1 MAKFQKFD
9 PFTVSHE
16 DLLDAL
22 DKRMRRLSKRAREP
36 FQQRLDYINQIR
48 NDPDPYKKLNVDA
61 LAKTIMVDPLSTREG
76 YLKHERE
83 VLKPLQDAFEAAGT
97 DSDEARKA
105 AQYVVRHTDIWDS
118 NYFKY
123 ASGAETVSAREVKER
138 IDNGTMTENDA
149 SIVLEYVKNF
159 RSLEAQYEQYKAA
172 NRRAYRAS
180 GGGRAHNTKRK

>member
-9 PFTVSHE
+9 PFTASHE

-22 DKRMRRLSKRAREP
+22 DKRMWRLSKRAREP

-61 LAKTIMVDPLSTREG
+61 LAKTILEDPLSTREG

-83 VLKPLQDAFEAAGT
+83 VIKPLQDAFEQAGT

-105 AQYVVRHTDIWDS
+105 AKYVVRNTDIWDS

-123 ASGAETVSAREVKER
+123 ASGAETANAREAKER

-149 SIVLEYVKNF
+149 TIVLDYFKNF
-159 RSLEAQYEQYKAA
+159 RSLEREYQQDKAA
-172 NRRAYRAS
+172 RRHAYRAS

>member
-9 PFTVSHE
+9 PFTTSHE

-61 LAKTIMVDPLSTREG
+61 LAKTILEDPLSTREG

-83 VLKPLQDAFEAAGT
+83 VINPLRNAFEEAGT
-97 DSDEARKA
+97 DADEAEKA
-105 AQYVVRHTDIWDS
+105 ARFVVRNTDIWDS
-118 NYFKY
+118 NYFQHAK
-123 ASGAETVSAREVKER
+123 GAETAAAREAKER

-149 SIVLEYVKNF
+149 SIVLDYLKNF
-159 RSLEAQYEQYKAA
+159 RTLERQYQQDKAA
-172 NRRAYRAS
+172 RRYAYRAS

>member
-9 PFTVSHE
+9 PFSASHE

-22 DKRMRRLSKRAREP
+22 DKRMRRLSKAAREP
-36 FQQRLDYINQIR
+36 FQQRLDYIEQIR

-61 LAKTIMVDPLSTREG
+61 LAKTILEDPLSTREG

-83 VLKPLQDAFEAAGT
+83 VLKPLQDAFEEAGT

-123 ASGAETVSAREVKER
+123 ASGAETVSAREAKER
-138 IDNGTMTENDA
+138 IDNGTMTESDA
-149 SIVLEYVKNF
+149 STLLEYVKNF
-159 RSLEAQYEQYKAA
+159 RALEREYLQQKAA
-172 NRRAYRAS
+172 RQNTRR
-180 GGGRAHNTKRK
+180 K

>member
-16 DLLDAL
+16 ELLDAL
-22 DKRMRRLSKRAREP
+22 DRRMKRLSKAARAA
-36 FQQRLDYINQIR
+36 FQQRLDYINQNRTNPNPHI
-48 NDPDPYKKLNVDA
+48 KLNIDA

-83 VLKPLQDAFEAAGT
+83 VLKPLRDAFEAAGA

-105 AQYVVRHTDIWDS
+105 AQYVVRNTDIWDS
-118 NYFKY
+118 SYFKY
-123 ASGAETVSAREVKER
+123 ASGGETTAAREAKER
-138 IDNGTMTENDA
+138 IDSGTMTESDA
-149 SIVLEYVKNF
+149 SLVLEYVKNF
-159 RSLEAQYEQYKAA
+159 RSLEAQYEQGKAA
-172 NRRAYRAS
+172 SRCAYRAS

>member
-9 PFTVSHE
+9 PFKVSHE
-16 DLLDAL
+16 ELLIAL
-22 DKRMRRLSKRAREP
+22 DKRMRRLPKRAREQ

-61 LAKTIMVDPLSTREG
+61 LAKTILEDPLSTREG

-123 ASGAETVSAREVKER
+123 ATGAETTAAREAKER
-138 IDNGTMTENDA
+138 IDNGTMTESDA
-149 SIVLEYVKNF
+149 ATLLEYVKNF
-159 RSLEAQYEQYKAA
+159 RTLEREYLQQKAS
-172 NRRAYRAS
+172 RRYTR
-180 GGGRAHNTKRK
+180 RK

>member
-9 PFTVSHE
+9 PFTASHE

-22 DKRMRRLSKRAREP
+22 DRRMNRLSKAAREP

-61 LAKTIMVDPLSTREG
+61 LAKTIMEDPLSTREG

-83 VLKPLQDAFEAAGT
+83 VIKPLRDAFEQAGT
-97 DSDEARKA
+97 DSDEAEKA
-105 AQYVVRHTDIWDS
+105 ARFVVRNTDIWDS
-118 NYFKY
+118 NYFQY
-123 ASGAETVSAREVKER
+123 AKGAETDAAREAKER
-138 IDNGTMTENDA
+138 VDNGTMTAEDA
-149 SIVLEYVKNF
+149 SILLEYVKNF
-159 RSLEAQYEQYKAA
+159 RSLEAQYEQDKAS

-180 GGGRAHNTKRK
+180 GGGRAHNTRRK

>member
-9 PFTVSHE
+9 PFKVSHE
-16 DLLDAL
+16 ELLIAL
-22 DKRMRRLSKRAREP
+22 DKRMRRLPKRAREQ

-61 LAKTIMVDPLSTREG
+61 LAKTILEDPLSTREG

-123 ASGAETVSAREVKER
+123 ATGAETTAAREAKER
-138 IDNGTMTENDA
+138 IDNGTMTESDA
-149 SIVLEYVKNF
+149 ATLLEYVKNF
-159 RSLEAQYEQYKAA
+159 RTLKREYLQQKAS
-172 NRRAYRAS
+172 RRYTR
-180 GGGRAHNTKRK
+180 RK

>member
-9 PFTVSHE
+9 PFKVSHE
-16 DLLDAL
+16 ELLVAL
-22 DKRMRRLSKRAREP
+22 DKRMRRLPKRAREQ

-61 LAKTIMVDPLSTREG
+61 LAKTIMEDPLSTREG

-97 DSDEARKA
+97 DSDEARTV

-118 NYFKY
+118 NYFKH
-123 ASGAETVSAREVKER
+123 ASGAETVSAREAKER
-138 IDNGTMTENDA
+138 IDNGTMTESDA
-149 SIVLEYVKNF
+149 STLLEYVKNF
-159 RSLEAQYEQYKAA
+159 RTLDRQYEQAKAT
-172 NRRAYRAS
+172 RRY
-180 GGGRAHNTKRK
+180 TRK

>member
-9 PFTVSHE
+9 PFTASHE

-22 DKRMRRLSKRAREP
+22 DKRMKRLSKAAREP
-36 FQQRLDYINQIR
+36 FQQRLDYINQNR
-48 NDPDPYKKLNVDA
+48 TNTNPYIKLNIDA
-61 LAKTIMVDPLSTREG
+61 LAKTIMEDPLSTREG
-76 YLKHERE
+76 YLKRERE

-123 ASGAETVSAREVKER
+123 ASGSETVSAREAKER
-138 IDNGTMTENDA
+138 IDNGTMTESDA
-149 SIVLEYVKNF
+149 ATLLEYVKNF
-159 RSLEAQYEQYKAA
+159 RSLEREYLQQKAA
-172 NRRAYRAS
+172 RRY
-180 GGGRAHNTKRK
+180 TRK

>member
-9 PFTVSHE
+9 PFTASHE
-16 DLLDAL
+16 DLLDTL
-22 DKRMRRLSKRAREP
+22 DRRMNRLSKAAREP
-36 FQQRLDYINQIR
+36 FKQRLDYIEQIR

-61 LAKTIMVDPLSTREG
+61 LAKTILEDPLSTREG
-76 YLKHERE
+76 YLKHDRE
-83 VLKPLQDAFEAAGT
+83 VIKPLQDAFEKAGT

-123 ASGAETVSAREVKER
+123 ASGAETTAAREAKER
-138 IDNGTMTENDA
+138 IDNGTMTESDA
-149 SIVLEYVKNF
+149 ATLLEYVKNF
-159 RSLEAQYEQYKAA
+159 RTLEQQYQQDKAA
-172 NRRAYRAS
+172 RRYAYRAS